1 MNIETL
7 PPAQLDKLCMQLSER
22 IQQLCNVVAGYEVDV
37 SAKTKA
43 YKRAQAKAAV
53 MVDKN
58 IPPSLA
64 KMAIE
69 NDSEV
74 IAAADALEQAQ
85 SLLIMGKAEL
95 AGVEAKYQGVKK
107 IIDLKVS
114 EIRSFRG

>member
-7 PPAQLDKLCMQLSER
+7 PSAQLDKLCMQLSER

-43 YKRAQAKAAV
+43 YKRSQAKAAV

-64 KMAIE
+64 KMVIE
-69 NDSEV
+69 ADPSV
-74 IAAADALEQAQ
+74 MDAADELEQAEAT
-85 SLLIMGKAEL
+85 LIIGKAEL
-95 AGVEAKYQGVKK
+95 AGIEAKYQGVKK
-107 IIDLKVS
+107 IIDLKVC
-114 EIRSFRG
+114 EIRNLRG